1 MHLSNRNTK
10 QWQKL
15 DSDHHLHPFTD
26 YKELKN
32 EGSKIIVSAKGNY
45 VFDSDNNELLAVA
58 KMSQPFKKDPNTEA
72 LIKVRLDY

>member
-45 VFDSDNNELLAVA
+45 IFDSDNNELLDMMAGLWCV
-58 KMSQPFKKDPNTEA
+58 N
-72 LIKVRLDY
+72 I

>member
-10 QWQKL
+10 QSQKL

-32 EGSKIIVSAKGNY
+32 
-45 VFDSDNNELLAVA
+45 
-58 KMSQPFKKDPNTEA
+58 
-72 LIKVRLDY
+72 